1 MGLQKCV
8 IDCHKTILPARD
20 VVLVHVKPFNKYID
34 QESSQVVYVATIG
47 RYHASVD
54 DTSVGDHH
62 IALLSNKGQEIDG
75 VSRQEVLIENYSWP
89 VKAYNIYMDATRIGL
104 NEEMLSLYDVLFDI
118 AIVLQKII
126 ANLVP

>member
-1 MGLQKCV
+1 MCNWLSQNNLASPGCGTGT
-8 IDCHKTILPARD
+8 CKT
-20 VVLVHVKPFNKYID
+20 FNKYLD

-62 IALLSNKGQEIDG
+62 IAFCRIDG

-89 VKAYNIYMDATRIGL
+89 VKAYNIYMDVTRIGL
-104 NEEMLSLYDVLFDI
+104 NEEMLSLFDVLFDI
-118 AIVLQKII
+118 AIVLQTII